1 MSFWTG
7 RRTLV
12 TGGTG
17 FIGSHLVER
26 LLDEGAAVR
35 VVGRDPARLDQMI
48 GRRAAAVE
56 FLTGDLR
63 VPDVAHRACQGM
75 DAVFHL
81 AGRIAGAGYN
91 SAHPGTSF
99 TDNVAIGLHLLDGA
113 VRAGV
118 ERVLCVSSACVYRR
132 HCTVPTPESEG
143 FVDDPDEAN
152 FGYGWAK
159 RALEVQARSYAKEY
173 PIKVGIVRPYN
184 AYGPRDNFDW
194 ETSHVIPALIRKV
207 VEGQDPLIVW
217 GDGSQSRSFLYVS
230 DFVEG
235 LLLALERYPVCD
247 PVNIGTD
254 EEIAVADLV
263 RLIIELAGSRV
274 RVQFDPT
281 RPSGQPRRNGDFSR
295 ARTLLSFQPKVRLT
309 EGLKTT
315 IDWYLAQRNHVR

>member
-1 MSFWTG
+1 MSFWSG

-35 VVGRDPARLDQMI
+35 VVGRDPHRLHQMI
-48 GRRAAAVE
+48 GQRAADVE

-63 VPDVAHRACQGM
+63 VPDVAYRACAGM
-75 DAVFHL
+75 EAVFHL

-91 SAHPGTSF
+91 SAHPGTMF
-99 TDNVAIGLHLLDGA
+99 TENVTIGLHLLDGA

-118 ERVLCVSSACVYRR
+118 ERVLCLSSACVYRR
-132 HCTVPTPESEG
+132 QCTVPTPETEG

-159 RALEVQARSYAKEY
+159 RALEVQARCYTKEY
-173 PIKVGIVRPYN
+173 PIKIGVVRPYN
-184 AYGPRDNFDW
+184 AYGPRDNFEW

-207 VEGQDPLIVW
+207 VDGQDPLVVW

-230 DFVEG
+230 DFIDG
-235 LLLALERYPVCD
+235 LLLALEHYPVCD
-247 PVNIGTD
+247 PVNVGTD
-254 EEIAVADLV
+254 EEITIADLV
-263 RLIIELAGSRV
+263 RLIVQLAGGKTRI
-274 RVQFDPT
+274 QFDPT
-281 RPSGQPRRNGDFSR
+281 RPTGQPRRNGEFTK
-295 ARTLLSFQPKVRLT
+295 ARTLLGFHPKVRLAD
-309 EGLKTT
+309 GLNTT
-315 IDWYLAQRNHVR
+315 IEWYLTHRSLAR